1 MPKASDGKFFPYTKE
16 GIKAYKKYED
26 HLNRN
31 NKHMGKYENNDRTEN
46 PNNNLKLRNTPNT

>member
-16 GIKAYKKYED
+16 GIKEYKKYED

-31 NKHMGKYENNDRTEN
+31 NKYMGKYENKDRTEN
-46 PNNNLKLRNTPNT
+46 PNNNLKLKNTPNT